1 MIRMAL
7 MFGVASYVSI
17 RSPFSVYYEDV
28 LPLLG
33 GPVLLSIAIL
43 AATRSNLDWNLL
55 KTTNWNL
62 LTVQGARW
70 VLAGIYMYHTATDL
84 LSIHNNNANVDD
96 NNTRAAQEKLI
107 AITKAAFIACVGV
120 GATGAFQNEI
130 DLNERL
136 EVLVQNRTK
145 EIQEKNDKLHMVE
158 LALRA
163 SETAI
168 AITDSNLRF
177 IWLNAACEEISTNNI
192 TAAAAAATAA
202 SKIAPTKGGAIS
214 KWKKIQG
221 QHQVSSQSFL
231 GRTIV
236 EVLALETI
244 LDEKKLTR
252 AFASHR
258 REDEVCINEMS
269 FRLEVSPYAFID
281 NNDDDE
287 DDDDETVA
295 VDHKDARSKR
305 IIKNKNN
312 NNNDNGSNRYLVV
325 FKNITAERAREEAE
339 KTAQEEAM
347 LAKAMGDSMVTLT
360 VSLPLLL
367 FGCWVGLFA
376 FFLSVSFPM
385 NQLPHIHWCAITI
398 LLSFIHINYIEYS
411 TNCEL
416 LCKASW
422 ESLVCFSRR
431 TKRKM
436 KNRSIQFLSNR

>member
-1 MIRMAL
+1 MIRIVL
-7 MFGVASYVSI
+7 MFGAASHVSI
-17 RSPFSVYYEDV
+17 RSHFSVYYDDT

-33 GPVLLSIAIL
+33 GPVLLSIATL
-43 AATRSNLDWNLL
+43 AATRSNVLDWNLL

-84 LSIHNNNANVDD
+84 LSIHNNNTDNVDD
-96 NNTRAAQEKLI
+96 NNTRAAQEKLCT
-107 AITKAAFIACVGV
+107 ITKAAFIACVGV

-130 DLNERL
+130 NLNERL

-145 EIQEKNDKLHMVE
+145 EIQEKNNKLHMVE

-177 IWLNAACEEISTNNI
+177 IWLNAACEEISTKNI
-192 TAAAAAATAA
+192 AATAAAAAAAPK
-202 SKIAPTKGGAIS
+202 SAPTKGEEIS
-214 KWKKIQG
+214 KGEKMQG

-258 REDEVCINEMS
+258 REDEVCINEMI
-269 FRLEVSPYAFID
+269 FRLEVSPYIFPD
-281 NNDDDE
+281 NNNDDDN
-287 DDDDETVA
+287 DDDESVA
-295 VDHKDARSKR
+295 VDHKDARSKP
-305 IIKNKNN
+305 IIKN
-312 NNNDNGSNRYLVV
+312 NNNDNDGSNRYLVV
-325 FKNITAERAREEAE
+325 FKNITSERAREEAE

-360 VSLPLLL
+360 VSSPLLL
-367 FGCWVGLFA
+367 FVC
-376 FFLSVSFPM
+376 
-385 NQLPHIHWCAITI
+385 
-398 LLSFIHINYIEYS
+398 
-411 TNCEL
+411 
-416 LCKASW
+416 
-422 ESLVCFSRR
+422 LVVW
-431 TKRKM
+431 
-436 KNRSIQFLSNR
+436 

>member
-1 MIRMAL
+1 MIRMVL

-17 RSPFSVYYEDV
+17 RSPFSVYCEDV

-33 GPVLLSIAIL
+33 GPVLLSIATL
-43 AATRSNLDWNLL
+43 AATRSNVYWNLL

-84 LSIHNNNANVDD
+84 LSIHNNNNNDNANVDD
-96 NNTRAAQEKLI
+96 NNIRAAQEKLI

-192 TAAAAAATAA
+192 DAAATAA

-214 KWKKIQG
+214 TGKKIQG

-258 REDEVCINEMS
+258 REDEVCINEMI
-269 FRLEVSPYAFID
+269 FRLEVSPYAFVD
-281 NNDDDE
+281 NND

-295 VDHKDARSKR
+295 ADHKGVRSKR
-305 IIKNKNN
+305 ITKKNN
-312 NNNDNGSNRYLVV
+312 NDDNGSNRYLVV

-339 KTAQEEAM
+339 RTAQEEAM
-347 LAKAMGDSMVTLT
+347 LAKAMEDSMVTLT
-360 VSLPLLL
+360 VSLSLLL

-376 FFLSVSFPM
+376 FFLSFYE
-385 NQLPHIHWCAITI
+385 LPNEPT
-398 LLSFIHINYIEYS
+398 
-411 TNCEL
+411 
-416 LCKASW
+416 ASH
-422 ESLVCFSRR
+422 SLVYYFY
-431 TKRKM
+431 TIIIYLY
-436 KNRSIQFLSNR
+436 N